1 MARWLK
7 LLLWLGVAL
16 LGAGALA
23 IVAFA
28 RGEPVNAL
36 WIVTAGLCATAISYR
51 FYSRWLAV
59 KVLELDDN
67 RATPALVVDDGKDFV
82 PTNRWMAFGHHFA
95 AIAGPGPLVGPVLAA
110 QFGYLPGTLWILIG
124 ATLGGGVHDMIVLF
138 ASVRRRGKTL
148 GQMVKEEIGSA
159 VGALAM
165 LSVLSIMV
173 ILLAVL
179 ALVVVQALA
188 KSPWGVFTMATTI
201 PVALIMGIG
210 LRSGKIGVGVMT
222 VFGLAGLLFG
232 VWGGQFLHQYPMI
245 ESWFQHDQKWL
256 AWAIMLYGLA
266 ASALPVWLLLTP
278 RDYLST
284 FLKLGAVAALAV
296 AVVIIHPTLQMPALS
311 RFIDGSGL
319 VFAGP
324 VFPFVCITIACGA
337 VSGFH
342 SLIASGTTPKMI
354 EREARIRSI
363 GYGAMV
369 TEMMVALM
377 ALIAAS
383 VLSPGQYFAINA
395 KGTPTEVVAKVSA
408 AGFPVTQGEMT
419 KLASDLGETTMFNRA
434 GGAPTFAV
442 GMAHMFSRLTSNPT
456 ALALWYHF
464 AIMFEALFILTTI
477 DAGTRVGRFL
487 LQDFLGQLWR
497 PLGNTQSLG
506 ANLFASVL
514 LVSAWGWFLYQ
525 GVLDPLGG
533 INSLWPLFGLA
544 NQLLSVIALCLG
556 TTILIKMGKARYAW
570 TTVGPLVF
578 MIVVTF
584 SAGWMKIFSRRSADR
599 LPERRADAR
608 RESGGAADERRLR
621 AAGRHLPAQRPGR
634 GSFPPPRAPDRAR
647 LRAGMVAPAP
657 REQTSGAARERVR
670 PVGRDSLGR
679 ETNARKT
686 NARGREGV
694 DGTADRAVS
703 RDRSARGDRGAAR
716 ENAARQFPARRFWE
730 CDRALSAGPVARALG
745 VRGAYGSSR
754 LGAAEERRDALSR
767 VGGGAFPRQPANEK
781 LWRLRDVGFAGVR
794 SARPEN
800 LLAHLR

>member
-1 MARWLK
+1 MKRVAK
-7 LLLWLGVAL
+7 MILWIAVAV
-16 LGAGALA
+16 LGAAAVA
-23 IVAFA
+23 ILAFA

-36 WIVTAGLCATAISYR
+36 WIVTAGLCAAAISYR
-51 FYSRWLAV
+51 FYSKWLAA
-59 KVLELDDN
+59 KVLVLNDA

-148 GQMVKEEIGSA
+148 GQMVKEEIGPTI
-159 VGALAM
+159 GGLALV
-165 LSVLSIMV
+165 SVLAIMV

-188 KSPWGVFTMATTI
+188 KSPWGVFTMAMTI
-201 PVALIMGIG
+201 PVALVMGIG
-210 LRSGKIGVGVMT
+210 LRTRLIGVGWVT
-222 VFGLAGLLFG
+222 LIGFVGLLLA
-232 VWGGQFLHQYPMI
+232 VWGGQFLPQYPMI
-245 ESWFQHDQKWL
+245 EGWFRHGQRWL
-256 AWAIMLYGLA
+256 AWAVIIYGFA

-296 AVVIIHPTLQMPALS
+296 AVLIIHPTLQMPALS
-311 RFIDGSGL
+311 RFIDGTGL

-342 SLIASGTTPKMI
+342 SLIASGTTPKML
-354 EREARIRSI
+354 ERESLVRNI
-363 GYGAMV
+363 GYGAMI

-377 ALIAAS
+377 AIIAAC

-395 KGTPTEVVAKVSA
+395 KGAPEQVVATVSA
-408 AGFPVTQGEMT
+408 AGFPVTQAEMQT
-419 KLASDLGETTMFNRA
+419 LAHELGEDTMFGRA

-442 GMAHMFSRLTSNPT
+442 GMAHMFAKIAPSPT

-487 LQDFLGQLWR
+487 LQDLLGNLWR
-497 PLGNTQSLG
+497 PLGDTRSLG
-506 ANLFASVL
+506 ANVLASIL

-525 GVLDPLGG
+525 GVIDPLGG

-556 TTILIKMGKARYAW
+556 TTLLIKMGKARYLW
-570 TTVGPLVF
+570 TTLLPLLF
-578 MIVVTF
+578 MASVTF
-584 SAGWMKIFSRRSADR
+584 SAGYLKIFS
-599 LPERRADAR
+599 
-608 RESGGAADERRLR
+608 
-621 AAGRHLPAQRPGR
+621 
-634 GSFPPPRAPDRAR
+634 PDPKIGF
-647 LRAGMVAPAP
+647 L
-657 REQTSGAARERVR
+657 SGARMLDAKVATAPVNVDLARQATIWRIDALVALAFLVLVFLIVAGCAWQWWRLLRGTR
-670 PVGRDSLGR
+670 PVVLHES
-679 ETNARKT
+679 EF
-686 NARGREGV
+686 V
-694 DGTADRAVS
+694 
-703 RDRSARGDRGAAR
+703 
-716 ENAARQFPARRFWE
+716 P
-730 CDRALSAGPVARALG
+730 LSQTKAI
-745 VRGAYGSSR
+745 
-754 LGAAEERRDALSR
+754 
-767 VGGGAFPRQPANEK
+767 
-781 LWRLRDVGFAGVR
+781 
-794 SARPEN
+794 
-800 LLAHLR
+800 